1 VKANPDKTNLM
12 NMRCLL
18 VEDDT
23 AFAEM
28 MIPIISEQG
37 FDVTH
42 ASNRKDAEANWKNQ
56 SWDLVLLDNHL
67 PDGKGRDIFHA
78 IKRSH
83 PSQLCVMMTGM
94 PELAHAVEMT
104 RRGLFDYL
112 TKPVAEEAVMEC
124 LQRARMR
131 LEKAAPAESET
142 SFVFHSP
149 EMQTVNQAIMQAAQ
163 HSDATV
169 LITGE
174 TGVGKDVAARWLHQK
189 SHGDSMDGFV
199 SLNCAAIPAEMFE
212 SELFGSEKGAFTGAD
227 RKRNGLVA
235 AAQDGTLFLDEIGEV
250 PLPLQGKLLHL
261 LESREYRMLGST
273 KVHQF
278 NGRLIAAT
286 NRDLKTEV
294 VENRFRE
301 DLYYRIDVFNITI
314 PPLRE
319 RRSEIVHL
327 SETFLLQLSKR
338 YQRAV
343 PLIRPDD
350 HNALTQYEFPGNV
363 RELRNL
369 IERSLLKTPMDQHWL
384 ELDLAW
390 LKEKPPTKSI
400 EQTPA
405 RETLEAPASMSELE
419 RQEFITIRDA
429 LRQENGG
436 IRRAASRLGITHQK
450 LLRRLQKWPELR
462 QVNTTPDA

>member
-1 VKANPDKTNLM
+1 
-12 NMRCLL
+12 
-18 VEDDT
+18 
-23 AFAEM
+23 
-28 MIPIISEQG
+28 
-37 FDVTH
+37 
-42 ASNRKDAEANWKNQ
+42 
-56 SWDLVLLDNHL
+56 
-67 PDGKGRDIFHA
+67 
-78 IKRSH
+78 
-83 PSQLCVMMTGM
+83 
-94 PELAHAVEMT
+94 
-104 RRGLFDYL
+104 
-112 TKPVAEEAVMEC
+112 
-124 LQRARMR
+124 
-131 LEKAAPAESET
+131 
-142 SFVFHSP
+142 
-149 EMQTVNQAIMQAAQ
+149 
-163 HSDATV
+163 
-169 LITGE
+169 
-174 TGVGKDVAARWLHQK
+174 
-189 SHGDSMDGFV
+189 
-199 SLNCAAIPAEMFE
+199 
-212 SELFGSEKGAFTGAD
+212 
-227 RKRNGLVA
+227 
-235 AAQDGTLFLDEIGEV
+235 
-250 PLPLQGKLLHL
+250 
-261 LESREYRMLGST
+261 MLGST